1 MTDTVYKFDPD
12 KIWFTSDTHFGHV
25 HGGPRNHTGLDHP
38 RLQYLFPRQYDV
50 GVDNNDYRP
59 VSFAEVKSKIEE
71 QVRRAQEGA
80 GVPSFGDALVRNI
93 VFLDPVVAPVT
104 EEQKTLFGRIAS
116 ETGAKTIELQ
126 PEAGE
131 TVKEAIAR
139 RIAAIGGSTRY
150 VYIGTQPL
158 QDFRCV
164 HIDPARGL
172 TEDNVDIAIK
182 ILK

>member
-1 MTDTVYKFDPD
+1 MH
-12 KIWFTSDTHFGHV
+12 SG
-25 HGGPRNHTGLDHP
+25 RRSNTGLDHA
-38 RLQYLFPRQYDV
+38 RLKYLFPRQYDV
-50 GVDNNDYRP
+50 GVDNNDFRP
-59 VSFAEVKSKIEE
+59 VSFAEVKAKIEA

-104 EEQKTLFGRIAS
+104 EEQKILFGRIAS

-150 VYIGTQPL
+150 VYIGTLPL
-158 QDFRCV
+158 QDFRYV
-164 HIDPARGL
+164 HVEPAKGL
-172 TEDNVDIAIK
+172 TEENVNTVISL
-182 ILK
+182 LK